1 MGIYTFKVQ
10 GQVCYQI
17 GSLIPAPD
25 TAPAFAQV
33 YFGDTDT
40 ETELRM
46 RLTASASPTH
56 IETGAII
63 RKALDWVNPY
73 VSFLRHVRSDLEAP
87 LAAGHYVSI
96 HMLQPDP
103 VNGPDPRRYNR
114 PTAAEVA
121 AVVVNLSPTSTSGR
135 DIIITYNDGLR
146 RHVNEQ
152 HRSFL
157 ALRFPILNPYG
168 QSATSAGTTR
178 SRWVVTLLKNYFP
191 QTQSYMPPLLLIQ
204 ILSLDAAVA
213 AHTECPL
220 SDFMRSIYTF
230 GQLSA
235 RYCTPKR
242 SCRSILSTLG
252 SLSKGTGS
260 SSYALIKLRFVRIC
274 TMDFKMP
281 P

>member
-1 MGIYTFKVQ
+1 
-10 GQVCYQI
+10 
-17 GSLIPAPD
+17 
-25 TAPAFAQV
+25 
-33 YFGDTDT
+33 
-40 ETELRM
+40 M

-204 ILSLDAAVA
+204 IHLHVR
-213 AHTECPL
+213 P
-220 SDFMRSIYTF
+220 TF
-230 GQLSA
+230 
-235 RYCTPKR
+235 
-242 SCRSILSTLG
+242 STLLHAKTLLQEYFVDAWVIVEG
-252 SLSKGTGS
+252 NRLKF
-260 SSYALIKLRFVRIC
+260 LRFNQAKIRADLYNGFQDAP
-274 TMDFKMP
+274 MNGND
-281 P
+281 